1 MHTSN
6 QSPLVAARRPVR
18 TVAGRPVA
26 DARAPAH
33 ARPSADARLPADGT
47 LPAETT
53 FPADTWLARRVARA
67 ASSFEHGLL
76 GRSPTSVTVV
86 GSGGWMVVH
95 LQEPFS
101 QLERRLAREDQSAA
115 CRVAEFHRQLFDQSV
130 EALCE
135 HVHQATGVAFR
146 GGLAHID
153 VVTGSIHK
161 TLATA
166 TQVDVFLMGQGLPA
180 LGVPVNTHLQA
191 RPAWP
196 GHATSHDPHAS
207 GTPGLQPADGT
218 GAAPR

>member
-1 MHTSN
+1 MTSCLMHTSN

-18 TVAGRPVA
+18 TVAGKPAAYARSQA
-26 DARAPAH
+26 DAT
-33 ARPSADARLPADGT
+33 LPADAT
-47 LPAETT
+47 LS
-53 FPADTWLARRVARA
+53 ADTWLARRVARA
-67 ASSFEHGLL
+67 ASGFEHGLL
-76 GRSPTSVTVV
+76 GRAPTSVTVV
-86 GSGGWMVVH
+86 GSGNWMVVH

-101 QLERRLAREDQSAA
+101 QLERRLAREGRSAA
-115 CRVAEFHRQLFDQSV
+115 CRVAEFHRQLFDQSI

-135 HVHQATGVAFR
+135 HVQRATGVAFR

-153 VVTGSIHK
+153 VASGSIHK

-191 RPAWP
+191 RPAWL